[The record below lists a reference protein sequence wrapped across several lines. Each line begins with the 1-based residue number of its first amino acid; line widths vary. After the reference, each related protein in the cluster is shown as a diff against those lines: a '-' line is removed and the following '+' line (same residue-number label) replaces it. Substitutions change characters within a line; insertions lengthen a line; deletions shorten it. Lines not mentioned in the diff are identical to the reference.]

1 MEACLFK
8 RFIFLFSIFYT
19 VPLIV
24 MVGELFLASLL
35 FIIFYQ
41 QNGNILILLN
51 KFFEKIHLN
60 ILD

>member
-1 MEACLFK
+1 
-8 RFIFLFSIFYT
+8 
-19 VPLIV
+19 